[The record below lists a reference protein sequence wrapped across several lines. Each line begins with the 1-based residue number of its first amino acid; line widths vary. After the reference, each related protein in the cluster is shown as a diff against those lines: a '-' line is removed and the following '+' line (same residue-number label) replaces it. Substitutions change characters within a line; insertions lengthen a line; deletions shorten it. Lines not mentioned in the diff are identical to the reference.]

1 MKTLSLILIIAA
13 SITSFNAMANAND
26 ETYFQQY
33 TLDNLNDVRQEK
45 ALCTMFDQEGNAIEK
60 RIADV
65 VLTEDDF
72 AIVEIY
78 TRPETHNKTVN
89 VICR

>member
-1 MKTLSLILIIAA
+1 M
-13 SITSFNAMANAND
+13 
-26 ETYFQQY
+26 
-33 TLDNLNDVRQEK
+33 NDVRQEK
-45 ALCTMFDQEGNAIEK
+45 ALCTMFDQEGNVIEK